1 MTYLD
6 LVNDVLI
13 RLREDTV
20 DAIGGSAQQE
30 LDDPVATMVK
40 QFVNDAKRL
49 VEDAHTWNG
58 LREEWTF
65 TTVPGTAVYPLTNAR
80 EYAIIEDIY
89 SVNGNEL
96 DEAPLSKIRRDALR
110 QGQNTPRYYAVDGAD
125 TSGDVQLRLSP
136 TPNVAVEYVT
146 YGYQR
151 TPDLQTDTDMLKVPS
166 KPVVYYALGL
176 AARERGEVGGQTS
189 TDIFA
194 MAKAYLNDAIALDA
208 SLNSLDDIWF
218 TI

>member
-13 RLREDTV
+13 RLREDTI

-110 QGQNTPRYYAVDGAD
+110 QGQNTPRYYAVDGTD

-136 TPNVAVEYVT
+136 TPNVAVEYHA

-151 TPDLQTDTDMLKVPS
+151 TPDLQTDTDVLKVPS

-189 TDIFA
+189 TDLFA